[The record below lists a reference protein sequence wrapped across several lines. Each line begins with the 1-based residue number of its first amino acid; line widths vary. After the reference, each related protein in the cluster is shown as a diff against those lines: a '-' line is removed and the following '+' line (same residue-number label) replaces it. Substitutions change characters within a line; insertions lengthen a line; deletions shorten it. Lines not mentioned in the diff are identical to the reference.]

1 MKWSNFSHSDS
12 RKVIRKLKLEQTDA
26 NSRDEVYWYYVNGK
40 KILRV
45 TMPNKHSTSSLSRGF
60 ITQIRM
66 SLKLNTRQFEDLV
79 DCPLS
84 PEQYEELIRG
94 MGLLKE

>member
-1 MKWSNFSHSDS
+1 MKWSNFSHGDS
-12 RKVIRKLKLEQTDA
+12 RTIIKKLKLEKTDA
-26 NSRDEVYWYYVNGK
+26 SSRDEVYWYYVNGV

-45 TMPNKHSTSSLSRGF
+45 TMPNKHKASSLSSGF

-66 SLKLNTRQFEDLV
+66 ALKLNTRQFEDLV

-84 PEQYEELIRG
+84 AEDFESLMREL
-94 MGLLKE
+94 GLVK